1 MRTEIIEKIKSLG
14 LDDKNAEGLYQV
26 ITEEILDDLF
36 EKLTEGLSEQELNSY
51 ETRIKDAKS
60 DEHMQIIIEEMALT
74 AYGDEAEKIIRD
86 IYLDI
91 IKSVEESIKKTNEL
105 IQKANSG
112 DPEALEL
119 IDQAKQ
125 SQTYKNIMGENN

>member
-1 MRTEIIEKIKSLG
+1 
-14 LDDKNAEGLYQV
+14 
-26 ITEEILDDLF
+26 
-36 EKLTEGLSEQELNSY
+36 
-51 ETRIKDAKS
+51 
-60 DEHMQIIIEEMALT
+60 MQIIIEEMALT

-125 SQTYKNIMGENN
+125 YQTYKNIMGENN